1 MKKLYALL
9 TLGALAAF
17 AAGAPQFDD
26 VKPRIRHDHPRLFIT
41 REEWGTLKNRAQ
53 LPSIAPYVEEMKTYI
68 EKLTDQPRL
77 AFKPDMVKI
86 VDDKM
91 IFLKN
96 QNDQNAVEYGVRYKG
111 GSEAARCAVLYRIT
125 DDSKYLDLA
134 IQYMQVMNEFC
145 ALSQRSRILPEWYNY
160 GRLGMLVA
168 YDWLYDKLT
177 PEQRKELIYPL
188 LQHIKFMRK
197 PGFPCNGGK
206 GTTTGNYGEHGLLW
220 FAGLATFQDGIDDA
234 LAETL
239 LKDGYNEYCEMMDYR
254 DEISGGTG
262 LLTSTCAGYSFAN
275 YPWASYNFMHTLKT
289 GAGIDATQYW
299 TQLRDYDNYYNW
311 MCIPKDDLEKGHYD
325 FGWGDAFHVDNNMPT
340 HPMYTHLAQA
350 IHFYGD
356 NPRRRAIMALLPAE
370 MKKIMFR
377 PSFPWTAFILTR
389 FDPEYQLPGN
399 PMDYLSKKTA
409 EYFPSYGLMNVRSGF
424 SPNDTF
430 ASIKAGAKQV
440 GHQHYDELSF
450 IIYKK
455 GFQAL
460 DTGNRGNMVHHKA
473 YYPQTVAHNSLLIRM
488 PNEPIAP
495 HWYGANAP
503 RVDWSKFHNDGGQ
516 DKKLAKPLGFASS
529 PYHAVTAADATNCYN
544 AKKCK
549 EASRIFVYVKP
560 DYFVVYDRVESTQP
574 DYQKVFLLH
583 TQGAPEKRE
592 GFWRS
597 QGGNGALLLRTLLP
611 GDANT
616 EIIGGPDKEFWTNG
630 ANYPVD
636 APDLLNAIKRRGGME
651 QTWLG
656 QYRYEISPAHPT
668 NRICFLT
675 LLQAADA
682 KEPTMVASTLLQDD
696 KTDGLR
702 FTTREGLTA
711 ELHFTKDGPLNGT
724 LLLTQ
729 EGKELFNGTLLS
741 K

>member
-1 MKKLYALL
+1 MKKLCTIL
-9 TLGALAAF
+9 TLCTLAAF
-17 AAGAPQFDD
+17 AAGAPEFDD
-26 VKPRIRHDHPRLFIT
+26 VKPRIRKDHPRLFIT
-41 REEWGTLKNRAQ
+41 KEDWGTLKKRAQ
-53 LPSIAPYVEEMKTYI
+53 LPSIVPYVEEMKNFI
-68 EKLTDQPRL
+68 EKLTDRPRL
-77 AFKPDMVKI
+77 EFKPDMVKI

-91 IFLKN
+91 VFIKN
-96 QNDQNAVEYGVRYKG
+96 RNDQNAVEYGVRYKG
-111 GSEAARCAVLYRIT
+111 GSEAARCAILYRIT
-125 DDSKYLDLA
+125 DDPKYLDLA

-145 ALSQRSRILPEWYNY
+145 ALSERSRILPEWYNY
-160 GRLGMLVA
+160 GRLGMFVT

-177 PEQRKELIYPL
+177 PEQRKSLMYPL
-188 LQHIKFMRK
+188 LQHIKFMRQ

-206 GTTTGNYGEHGLLW
+206 GTATGNYGEHGLLW
-220 FAGLATFQDGIDDA
+220 FAGLATYQDGIDDP

-239 LKDGYNEYCEMMDYR
+239 LKEGYNEFCEMMDYR
-254 DEISGGTG
+254 DEIAGGKG

-275 YPWASYNFMHTLKT
+275 YPWASYNFMHTLMS

-299 TQLRDYDNYYNW
+299 TQLKDYDNYYNW
-311 MCIPKDDLEKGHYD
+311 MCIPREDIEKGYYD
-325 FGWGDAFHVDNNMPT
+325 FGWGDAFHVDNSMPT

-356 NPRRRAIMALLPAE
+356 NPRRRAIMALLPTE

-377 PSFPWTAFILTR
+377 PLFPWTAFILTR

-399 PMDYLSKKTA
+399 PTDYLSQETA

-424 SPNDTF
+424 TSNDTF
-430 ASIKAGAKQV
+430 ASIKAGAKQI

-488 PNEPIAP
+488 PDEPIAQ

-503 RVDWSKFHNDGGQ
+503 RVDWSKFTNDGGQ
-516 DKKLAKPLGFASS
+516 DKKLAKSLGFTSS

-560 DYFVVYDRVESTQP
+560 DYFVVFDRVESTQP

-583 TQGAPEKRE
+583 TQGVPEKRD

-597 QGGNGALLLRTLLP
+597 QGGDGALLLRTLLP
-611 GDANT
+611 ADATT

-636 APDLLNAIKRRGGME
+636 APDLLNAIKRRGGIE
-651 QTWLG
+651 KTWLG
-656 QYRYEISPAHPT
+656 QYRYEISPAQPT
-668 NRICFLT
+668 NRVHFLT

-682 KEPTMVASTLLQDD
+682 AEPQMVASTLLQDD
-696 KTDGLR
+696 TTDGLR

-711 ELHFTKDGPLNGT
+711 ELHFTKNGPLNGT
-724 LLLTQ
+724 ILLT
-729 EGKELFNGTLLS
+729 KNGQVLINTPLL